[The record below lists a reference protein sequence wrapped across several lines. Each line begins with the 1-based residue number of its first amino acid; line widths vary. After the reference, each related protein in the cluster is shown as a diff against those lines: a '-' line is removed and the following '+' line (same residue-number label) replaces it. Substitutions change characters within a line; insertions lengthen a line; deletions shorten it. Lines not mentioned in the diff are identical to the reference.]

1 MKYIKPQLLNT
12 VSAVAAIQGTGKDD
26 PIRLDAAVMPTDS
39 AAYESDE

>member
-1 MKYIKPQLLNT
+1 MKYTKPQLLHT
-12 VSAVAAIQGTGKDD
+12 IAAKAAIQGTGKND